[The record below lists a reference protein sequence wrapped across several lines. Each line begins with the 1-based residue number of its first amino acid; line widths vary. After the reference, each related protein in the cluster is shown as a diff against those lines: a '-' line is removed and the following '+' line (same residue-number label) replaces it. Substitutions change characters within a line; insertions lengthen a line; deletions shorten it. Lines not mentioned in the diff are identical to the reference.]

1 MEQRFSSTAEILTQ
15 KYLERRKQGPHSE
28 DNSGASDE
36 AQQRIILAHRPKQP
50 KNELRIYHEALH
62 ELFKAVTEHPDQF
75 DSDCSL
81 HRSNSDLS
89 LTSTEEPL
97 QDSQVLFTETD
108 VTLPSHL
115 GGSFE
120 FQEMDKHRELKW
132 AGRCPDSRDSS
143 SSFVKVYQEMMSVYA
158 QLKAER
164 NGQQQWER
172 ELQERER
179 RLKRREEA
187 FEGLA
192 GAEDMKRQQELSQLQ
207 DLLREK
213 SKENKRFK
221 SNFSTI
227 KELNDNMRKQLNELS
242 EQNRKLETQSKRLQ
256 ARLENLQKKY
266 EHCTTLRGCQKG
278 SVNRAEC
285 IKPHIKE
292 KTAECGKSSNK
303 ASSLPIQLKLLEHLL
318 EWVLDGQ
325 MFSSVAGNE
334 VNPLGQCLPPEVLLN
349 EKCLKVLPLL
359 SDQLRSTPLSEP
371 TLLLSLLRFIH
382 WALRHLD
389 SRTQRVSPSATL
401 RRIGEAVLKL
411 SAQST
416 ALQSRNPDLPVSS
429 IDTTAPFR
437 SLPFPPSPCSHTL
450 ILSNLII
457 LRTITQ
463 ADVLAQAADSL
474 CAELKREESRGLYIH
489 YGGVHVLLSVLRS
502 NPVSLHTP
510 IELLMQLTE
519 PSRYLNSFL
528 EACSCEEFF
537 RTASQLL
544 KNPHMEL
551 PSLEK
556 FSILLQKLSSIRK
569 NRSLFER
576 SSLHLQLQD
585 LYRTD
590 PERTFLHLN
599 IRSILH
605 NLK

>member
-256 ARLENLQKKY
+256 ARLENLQ
-266 EHCTTLRGCQKG
+266 
-278 SVNRAEC
+278 
-285 IKPHIKE
+285 
-292 KTAECGKSSNK
+292 